1 MFFAHVVEYGELY
14 VNFYV

>member
-1 MFFAHVVEYGELY
+1 MFLAHVVEYGELY